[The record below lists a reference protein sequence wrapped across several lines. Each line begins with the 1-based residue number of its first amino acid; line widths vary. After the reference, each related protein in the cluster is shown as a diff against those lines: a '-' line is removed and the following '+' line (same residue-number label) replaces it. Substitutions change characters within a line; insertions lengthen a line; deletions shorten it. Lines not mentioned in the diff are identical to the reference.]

1 MVQGIIAMDEGV
13 ISTNTVIPCNRS
25 IIGCHGAHTADN
37 LSDAITHSCNPY
49 FYEVMRRVILR
60 GRDANVLKDASLG
73 LAYWNDRVKE
83 FGFGTNLGGHIPG
96 TRKGNIPNSSL
107 YDNIYGKNHWGYK
120 TIYSIS
126 IGEGELLTTPL
137 QMANLAAIIANKG
150 HFFEPHTVRDVGGLG
165 KPNGIDS
172 LHKINV
178 LPKYFEPV
186 IDAMQN
192 VIEDP
197 NGTGNRASIDR
208 ITICGKTGTVQNKD
222 KEDHSVF
229 IAFAPRYNP
238 KIAISVYV
246 EHAGAGGE
254 WAAPIASLIVEK
266 YLTDTVSNIRREE
279 RILNFQP

>member
-1 MVQGIIAMDEGV
+1 
-13 ISTNTVIPCNRS
+13 
-25 IIGCHGAHTADN
+25 
-37 LSDAITHSCNPY
+37 
-49 FYEVMRRVILR
+49 MRRVILR

-107 YDNIYGKNHWGYK
+107 YDNIYGKNHWGYR

-150 HFFEPHTVRDVGGLG
+150 YFIEPHTVRDIGGLG

-186 IDAMQN
+186 VDAMQN

-197 NGTGNRASIDR
+197 NGTGNRARIDR

-222 KEDHSVF
+222 KKDHSVF
-229 IAFAPRYNP
+229 MAFAPRDNP
-238 KIAISVYV
+238 KIALSVYV
-246 EHAGAGGE
+246 EYAGAGGE
-254 WAAPIASLIVEK
+254 WAAPIASLLVEK
-266 YLTDTVSNIRREE
+266 YLTDSVSNIRREE
-279 RILNFQP
+279 RILNFHP